1 MKLKV
6 KKVTKVLQMI
16 VYVDRMY
23 RLVYEIND
31 RLNAKEVVV

>member
-16 VYVDRMY
+16 VYVGRMC

-31 RLNAKEVVV
+31 RLNAKDVVI